1 MPLDPASA
9 PPDPVSAP
17 PDPVCARPDPS
28 PAPPGRPAAPPVRF
42 WPVEDLPGLDPDPF
56 LDELLREE
64 PVTRIRL
71 PHGAGHAWLVTR
83 YEDVRFVTSDP
94 RFSRERVVGRD
105 VTSMR
110 PVPVASQTAGLQYFD
125 PPRHTRLR
133 RVVARAFTGRSMR
146 RIRPLAEHRA
156 AELLDGMRRAGPPA
170 DLMEHLHGPFPL
182 AVLRD
187 FLGVEE
193 KDWHHWAETGE
204 ALLSAGAQAEER
216 SREAARATRAR
227 ITELLRHRRTEPRD
241 DLATVLAQAAATGE
255 ISDGEALSLA
265 MAVQVSGGHAVRSNS
280 GSMMYALL
288 THPEQLDRLRREPEL
303 LPRAVEELF
312 RYVPHRNGVGIP
324 RIATEDVE
332 VGGRLI
338 RAGDVVYNAYLAANR
353 DPAVF
358 PDPDTLDFGRAG
370 PAHLAFGH
378 GPHHCL
384 AAVMARMEAEVMIG
398 SVLTRF
404 PGIRLAVP
412 PGEVEFQRRGLIR
425 GPRTLPVT
433 W

>member
-1 MPLDPASA
+1 MPLDPSPTTPSASA
-9 PPDPVSAP
+9 TP
-17 PDPVCARPDPS
+17 
-28 PAPPGRPAAPPVRF
+28 APPVRF
-42 WPVEDLPGLDPDPF
+42 WPVEDLPALDPDPL

-64 PVTRIRL
+64 PVARIKL
-71 PHGAGHAWLVTR
+71 PYGAGHAWLVTR

-94 RFSRERVVGRD
+94 RFSREEVVDRD
-105 VTSMR
+105 VTTMR
-110 PVPVASQTAGLQYFD
+110 PVPVASQTAGLQYID

-146 RIRPLAEHRA
+146 RLRPLAERRA
-156 AELLDGMRRAGPPA
+156 AGLLDGMERAGAPA
-170 DLMEHLHGPFPL
+170 DLMEHLHGPFPIAL
-182 AVLRD
+182 IRD
-187 FLGVEE
+187 FLGVDE
-193 KDWHHWAETGE
+193 KDWHRWAETGE
-204 ALLSAGAQAEER
+204 ALLSAGADSEER
-216 SREAARATRAR
+216 AREAARTTRAR
-227 ITELLRHRRTEPRD
+227 ITELLRQRRTEPRE
-241 DLATVLAQAAATGE
+241 DLAGVLAQAAAAGE
-255 ISDGEALSLA
+255 ITDDEAVSLA
-265 MAVQVSGGHAVRSNS
+265 IAVQVSGGHAVRNNS

-288 THPEQLDRLRREPEL
+288 THPAQLDRLRREPEL

-353 DPAVF
+353 DPEVF
-358 PDPDTLDFGRAG
+358 PDPDALDFDRQGAA
-370 PAHLAFGH
+370 AHVAFGH

-384 AAVMARMEAEVMIG
+384 AAAMARMEAEVMIG

-412 PGEVEFQRRGLIR
+412 PERVEFQRQGLIR